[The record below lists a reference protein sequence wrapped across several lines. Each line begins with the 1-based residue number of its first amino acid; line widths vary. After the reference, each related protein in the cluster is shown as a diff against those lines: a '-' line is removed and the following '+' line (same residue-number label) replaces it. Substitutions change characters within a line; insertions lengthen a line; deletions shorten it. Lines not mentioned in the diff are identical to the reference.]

1 MIPQKPFG
9 TYFCSFGLHWDRYG
23 ALMVPQRSFGF
34 HLGPFG
40 LHYYWIHGFLVFL
53 GTLWYSYGTTKAL
66 MVPLWY
72 PYGTLIVPLWYL
84 PMVPLFSHF
93 SAFFSFVALLAPLW
107 SPYGTLMVPPHGIII
122 LVFFRFFL
130 AFCSYGTL
138 MVPYGTLM
146 VPYGTLMVP
155 PKQHFLNCFVGP
167 VLPFSYEFYGC
178 FFDFRC
184 EWLARIMFFDSFR
197 RKWMLDVLTWFS
209 LENNVFFEVF
219 DEINCL
225 FRSFLEEKSDFS
237 QKNQRKRNFLREK
250 SDSWTENRSF
260 LEEKSDF
267 RCLWYPYG
275 TPKRPKRYH
284 KLQKERFCSRKE
296 RLGIQKSLF
305 FRTKSLFF
313 KLMVPLWYQMGFRS
327 ASFGTISTF
336 LYPYGTSH
344 WGWIHGISVRKCLE
358 KQQFQEKNMQ
368 KTTYFTTV

>member
-1 MIPQKPFG
+1 M
-9 TYFCSFGLHWDRYG
+9 
-23 ALMVPQRSFGF
+23 
-34 HLGPFG
+34 
-40 LHYYWIHGFLVFL
+40 
-53 GTLWYSYGTTKAL
+53 
-66 MVPLWY
+66 
-72 PYGTLIVPLWYL
+72 
-84 PMVPLFSHF
+84 
-93 SAFFSFVALLAPLW
+93 
-107 SPYGTLMVPPHGIII
+107 
-122 LVFFRFFL
+122 VFF
-130 AFCSYGTL
+130 AF
-138 MVPYGTLM
+138 
-146 VPYGTLMVP
+146 
-155 PKQHFLNCFVGP
+155 
-167 VLPFSYEFYGC
+167 
-178 FFDFRC
+178 
-184 EWLARIMFFDSFR
+184 
-197 RKWMLDVLTWFS
+197 
-209 LENNVFFEVF
+209 
-219 DEINCL
+219 
-225 FRSFLEEKSDFS
+225 FLEEKSDFS

-358 KQQFQEKNMQ
+358 KQQFSRKKHAKNNVFYDGLAFFL
-368 KTTYFTTV
+368 KIRKYLANAFFFRRWPGTIRYHKEGAPRKSLFFAKLLHKISLFRKIS